1 MIRLACSFVA
11 SIGRHQLEDYVRE
24 LEVDVL
30 AFDESGQEVLV
41 GRIAATQVLWAD
53 AENDRESL
61 FDICDSD
68 SQGLYEVYRTLT
80 DEQGKIRSDLN
91 ADEVVDH
98 IIFVHRIVLHPDLV
112 FCRKAILESVVTLFG
127 CESLAVMWKEYGQFL
142 GIRIGGPGL
151 LQNRRR
157 GIDLPPFGIQDPVF
171 QSPSTRPGRSFRS
184 YAGTCGLGRRAL
196 GRGAGATVFHRVRSM
211 TGLRASLHLMPPPR
225 GPWDD
230 CCSTH

>member
-30 AFDESGQEVLV
+30 AFDKSGQEVLV

-53 AENDRESL
+53 AENDQESL
-61 FDICDSD
+61 FDICDCD

-80 DEQGKIRSDLN
+80 DKQGKIRTDLN

-112 FCRKAILESVVTLFG
+112 FCRKAILDSVVTLFG
-127 CESLAVMWKEYGQFL
+127 CESLAVMWKDTGNFWEFEL
-142 GIRIGGPGL
+142 
-151 LQNRRR
+151 
-157 GIDLPPFGIQDPVF
+157 
-171 QSPSTRPGRSFRS
+171 
-184 YAGTCGLGRRAL
+184 AAL
-196 GRGAGATVFHRVRSM
+196 GFCRIAGEELIFRHSGFKTPFSKAH
-211 TGLRASLHLMPPPR
+211 PR
-225 GPWDD
+225 GLDVDFEARPEHAAWVAEHWGEETEQQ
-230 CCSTH
+230 SSLELGA